1 MQVQILSSATHQQ
14 MDELKAKYDQSHGSP
29 FDVGC
34 CDSYYYRP
42 ESPNYWKGGSKIRGT
57 HIFEADMTAE
67 QIEAYHAGYAYNEWL
82 GDKKDWG

>member
-1 MQVQILSSATHQQ
+1 MRIQILSSASHQQ

-42 ESPNYWKGGSKIRGT
+42 ETPNYWKGGSKIRGT
-57 HIFEADMTAE
+57 HVFEADMTAR

-82 GDKKDWG
+82 GDKKEY